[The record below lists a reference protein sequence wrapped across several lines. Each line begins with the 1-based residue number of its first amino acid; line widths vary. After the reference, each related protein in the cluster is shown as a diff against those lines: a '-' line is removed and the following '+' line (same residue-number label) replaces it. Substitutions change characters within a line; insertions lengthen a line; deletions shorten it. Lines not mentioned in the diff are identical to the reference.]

1 MSSPRA
7 RKILIMFRKILIA
20 NRGEIALRVIRACK
34 ELGIKT
40 VAVYSQ
46 ADKDSLHRKFADE
59 AICVGPPPARDS
71 YLNIPNIISAAIVT
85 GADAVHPGYGFL
97 AENPTFARLCEECG
111 LKFIGPSA
119 NVIEAL
125 GDKTN
130 ARKVMKEAGVP
141 IVPGTEEALSDE
153 EMLQRAEEIGFPL
166 IIKASAGGGGKG
178 MRIVETKDQLSLLLP
193 SAKAEAEAA
202 FGDGRLYLEKFLKRP
217 HHIEVQVLADAHGN
231 ALYLGERE
239 CSIQTPSYQKMLE
252 EAPSPIIDE
261 ELRRKMGETA
271 VKAIKAVG
279 YTTAGTVE
287 FLVDENL
294 SFYFMEINT
303 RIQVEHPVTEM
314 ITDIDIVK
322 WQILTAGGERL
333 PFQQEDIILRGHS
346 IECRITAEN
355 PYKNFSPSVGKIS
368 KLVFP
373 GGPWVRLDTH
383 LYEGYSIPPNYDA
396 LLAKVIVW
404 GKTREEAIKRMQ
416 RALDEFI
423 IEGVKTNI
431 EFHKEILS
439 SPLFKEGKTYVGF
452 VKELLERRNENE
464 QRNMGPL

>member
-1 MSSPRA
+1 MIMFK
-7 RKILIMFRKILIA
+7 KILVA
-20 NRGEIALRVIRACK
+20 NRGEIALRIIRACK

-46 ADKDSLHRKFADE
+46 ADKESLHRELADE

-85 GADAVHPGYGFL
+85 GAEAIHPGYGFL

-111 LKFIGPSA
+111 IKFIGPSA
-119 NVIEAL
+119 DVIKIL

-130 ARKVMKEAGVP
+130 ARRIMKEAGVP
-141 IVPGTEEALSDE
+141 IVPGTDEALSDE
-153 EMLQRAEEIGFPL
+153 EMLHYAEEIGFP
-166 IIKASAGGGGKG
+166 IMIKASAGGGGKG
-178 MRIVETKDQLSLLLP
+178 MRVAESREQLALLLP
-193 SAKAEAEAA
+193 TAKAEAEAA
-202 FGDGRLYLEKFLKRP
+202 FGDGRLYLEKFIKKP
-217 HHIEVQVLADAHGN
+217 HHIEVQILADSHSN
-231 ALYLGERE
+231 VVYLGERE

-252 EAPSPIIDE
+252 EAPSPLVDE
-261 ELRRKMGETA
+261 EFRRKIGEAA
-271 VKAIKAVG
+271 VKAVKAVG
-279 YTTAGTVE
+279 YITAGTVE

-314 ITDIDIVK
+314 ITGIDIVK

-333 PFQQEDIILRGHS
+333 PFKQDEITIKGHS
-346 IECRITAEN
+346 IECRITAED
-355 PYKNFSPSVGKIS
+355 PYRNFAPSIGKIS
-368 KLVFP
+368 RLVPP

-383 LYEGYSIPPNYDA
+383 LYQGYSIPPNYDA
-396 LLAKVIVW
+396 LLAKLIVW
-404 GKTREEAIKRMQ
+404 GNTREEAIKRMQ

-439 SPLFKEGKTYVGF
+439 SQIFRDGKAYVGF
-452 VKELLERRNENE
+452 VKELLERRSYDE
-464 QRNMGPL
+464 QRNLGPL

>member
-1 MSSPRA
+1 
-7 RKILIMFRKILIA
+7 MFKKILIA
-20 NRGEIALRVIRACK
+20 NRGEIAIRVIRACK
-34 ELGIKT
+34 ELDIKT

-46 ADKDSLHRKFADE
+46 ADKDSLHKELADE

-85 GADAVHPGYGFL
+85 GAEAIHPGYGFL

-111 LKFIGPSA
+111 IKFIGPPP

-130 ARKVMKEAGVP
+130 ARRIIKNVGVP
-141 IVPGTEEALSDE
+141 IVPGAEEALSDE
-153 EMLQRAEEIGFPL
+153 ELFRVAEKIGFPL
-166 IIKASAGGGGKG
+166 MIKASAGGGGKG
-178 MRIVETKDQLSLLLP
+178 MRIVETKEQLALALP
-193 SAKAEAEAA
+193 SARAEAEAS

-217 HHIEVQVLADAHGN
+217 HHIEVQILADTYGN
-231 ALYLGERE
+231 VVHLGERE

-252 EAPSPIIDE
+252 EAPSPLVDE
-261 ELRRKMGETA
+261 ELRRKMGEAA
-271 VKAIKAVG
+271 VKVAKTVG
-279 YTTAGTVE
+279 YITAGTIE

-303 RIQVEHPVTEM
+303 RIQVEHPVTEA

-322 WQILTAGGERL
+322 WQILTAGGEKL
-333 PFQQEDIILRGHS
+333 SFQQEDVVLRGHS
-346 IECRITAEN
+346 IECRITAED
-355 PYKNFSPSVGKIS
+355 PYKDFAPNVGRIN
-368 KLVFP
+368 KLVLP

-383 LYEGYSIPPNYDA
+383 LYEGYSVSPHYDA
-396 LLAKVIVW
+396 LLAKLIVW

-423 IEGVKTNI
+423 IEGVKTNK
-431 EFHKEILS
+431 EFHKEILA
-439 SPLFKEGKTYVGF
+439 SPIFREGKAYVGF
-452 VKELLERRNENE
+452 VKELLERRKENE

>member
-1 MSSPRA
+1 MFS
-7 RKILIMFRKILIA
+7 KILVA
-20 NRGEIALRVIRACK
+20 NRGEIAIRVIRACK

-46 ADKDSLHRKFADE
+46 ADKESLHKEFADE

-85 GADAVHPGYGFL
+85 GAEAIHPGYGFL

-111 LKFIGPSA
+111 IKFIGPPA
-119 NVIEAL
+119 DAIEAL

-130 ARKVMKEAGVP
+130 ARKIMKEAGVP

-153 EMLQRAEEIGFPL
+153 ELLHWGERIGFPL
-166 IIKASAGGGGKG
+166 MIKASAGGGGKG
-178 MRIVETKDQLSLLLP
+178 MRIVETKEDLALSVS
-193 SAKAEAEAA
+193 SARAEAEAA
-202 FGDGRLYLEKFLKRP
+202 FGDGRIYLEKFLRNP
-217 HHIEVQVLADAHGN
+217 RHIEVQILADACGN
-231 ALYLGERE
+231 VVYLGERE

-252 EAPSPIIDE
+252 EAPSPVVDE
-261 ELRRKMGETA
+261 ELRRKMGEAA
-271 VKAIKAVG
+271 VKAIRAVG
-279 YTTAGTVE
+279 YRTAGTVE
-287 FLVDENL
+287 FLVDEDL
-294 SFYFMEINT
+294 SFYFLEVNT

-322 WQILTAGGERL
+322 WQILTASGEKL
-333 PFQQEDIILRGHS
+333 PFKQEDIILKGHS
-346 IECRITAEN
+346 IECRITAED
-355 PYKNFSPSVGKIS
+355 PYRNFAPNVGMIK
-368 KLVFP
+368 KLVLP

-396 LLAKVIVW
+396 LLAKLIVW
-404 GKTREEAIKRMQ
+404 GKTREEAIRRMQ

-439 SPLFKEGKTYVGF
+439 SPAFREGKTYVGF
-452 VKELLERRNENE
+452 IKELLERRTENE
-464 QRNMGPL
+464 